1 MVSIPFTWLQIV
13 GETIETVTDF
23 IFLGSKM
30 NADGDLQPW
39 NSKMLAPWKKS
50 YDKPR
55 QLIKKHRHYF
65 ADKSSSSERYGFSS
79 SHVWIWE
86 LDHKES
92 WTLKKS
98 CFWIVV
104 LEKTLESP
112 LDCRWS
118 NQSILKEISPEYYW
132 KDWCWSWNS
141 NTLATWC
148 EELTH

>member
-1 MVSIPFTWLQIV
+1 MVSIPITSLQIV
-13 GETIETVTDF
+13 GETMETVTDF

-30 NADGDLQPW
+30 NADGDFQPW

-65 ADKSSSSERYGFSS
+65 ADKSSSNERYGFSS

-92 WTLKKS
+92 WTLKKW
-98 CFWIVV
+98 CFWTVV

-118 NQSILKEISPEYYW
+118 NQSILKEISPEHYW

>member
-1 MVSIPFTWLQIV
+1 MVSIPITWLQIV

-92 WTLKKS
+92 WTLKKL